1 MRQRLAFVFG
11 VILFACPSFAQLD
24 RGMLTGSV
32 VDSSSAGVPAAP
44 ITLRNVANNS
54 GYKGATTG
62 TGQFTIA
69 NLPVGTYELTVQ
81 APGFKAFRRSGIDIR
96 AAEVAR
102 VDVTMEIGAI
112 SESVVVTAEVS
123 RVQTDSP
130 QVGTSL
136 TSQSIA
142 DLPLSF
148 SGSRSPETFAY
159 KLTPG
164 VVGDSWA
171 SHINGSTTAS
181 KDVLLDGASVSTY
194 RGGHFGESAVSV
206 EAVQEFKVQ
215 TSGMGSSTS
224 S

>member
-1 MRQRLAFVFG
+1 MTRRLRFVLG
-11 VILFACPSFAQLD
+11 IILFACPSFAQLD
-24 RGMLTGSV
+24 RGMLTGTV

-44 ITLRNVANNS
+44 VTLRNLANNS

-62 TGQFTIA
+62 TGQFTVA

-130 QVGTSL
+130 QVGTWL
-136 TSQSIA
+136 TSQ
-142 DLPLSF
+142 
-148 SGSRSPETFAY
+148 
-159 KLTPG
+159 
-164 VVGDSWA
+164 
-171 SHINGSTTAS
+171 
-181 KDVLLDGASVSTY
+181 
-194 RGGHFGESAVSV
+194 
-206 EAVQEFKVQ
+206 
-215 TSGMGSSTS
+215 
-224 S
+224 